1 MGMISWAD
9 QSCAGKGSGSLSR
22 KLATAQP
29 EGCRAV
35 LLINGGHRRT
45 NLPCLGHSRC
55 LIALLVVPAVPAGW
69 PEVTEMAPVTYPA
82 QRFCLISTT
91 TAMALTSP
99 QGDRQRWNGGGG
111 NAPSSSAPPPRRP
124 AIFCAI
130 ETDAR
135 RQGRPWWRALSD
147 RPLGIR
153 GWSDSN
159 LADQRCT
166 LLPLLPQPVAVE
178 LIGALAL

>member
-29 EGCRAV
+29 EGCRVV
-35 LLINGGHRRT
+35 LLINGGNGGPT
-45 NLPCLGHSRC
+45 CLALVLPEPDRSAGITSSPCWLAGSDGDG
-55 LIALLVVPAVPAGW
+55 AV
-69 PEVTEMAPVTYPA
+69 TDPA

-166 LLPLLPQPVAVE
+166 LLPLLPQLVAAE
-178 LIGALAL
+178 LIGALTL